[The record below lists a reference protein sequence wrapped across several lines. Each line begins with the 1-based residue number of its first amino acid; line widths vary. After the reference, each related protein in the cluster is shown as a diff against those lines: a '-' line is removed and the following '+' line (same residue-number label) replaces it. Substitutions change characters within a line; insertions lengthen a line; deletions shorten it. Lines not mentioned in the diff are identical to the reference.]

1 MGDISNPPGDGDFTF
16 EETQALEYDDVF
28 RARTGSGKRM
38 VSTAALSGFWD
49 ALSFS
54 SSSAVGGVTVRFS
67 GYDRHQQR
75 QGSFE
80 MPTAAISA
88 SALEFIGFDQSTA
101 ESVYE
106 RFINQT
112 LASTSTAS

>member
-49 ALSFS
+49 GCLEFLIIISRWGS
-54 SSSAVGGVTVRFS
+54 YCTLLRL
-67 GYDRHQQR
+67 R
-75 QGSFE
+75 Q
-80 MPTAAISA
+80 A
-88 SALEFIGFDQSTA
+88 SAAARQL
-101 ESVYE
+101 
-106 RFINQT
+106 
-112 LASTSTAS
+112 